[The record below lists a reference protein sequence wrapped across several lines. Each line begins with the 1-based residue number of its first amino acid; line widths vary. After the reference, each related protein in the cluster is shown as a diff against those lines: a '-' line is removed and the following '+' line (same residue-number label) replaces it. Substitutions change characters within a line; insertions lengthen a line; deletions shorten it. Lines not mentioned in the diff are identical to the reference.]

1 MVREG
6 NIAAAGPKACAKHVS
21 LPKPWY
27 SILTKEAAMVGQGAN
42 VQFIA
47 TYLFNNPGAKGSQV
61 RRALCQARGI
71 DASKRPGYY
80 ACYFYTDRFTHHW
93 TQRDGGFYLTQ
104 RGLAQVQA

>member
-1 MVREG
+1 
-6 NIAAAGPKACAKHVS
+6 
-21 LPKPWY
+21 
-27 SILTKEAAMVGQGAN
+27 MVGQGAN

-80 ACYFYTDRFTHHW
+80 ACYFYTLRFKHHW

-104 RGLAQVQA
+104 RGLAQVRA

>member
-1 MVREG
+1 MVGEQS
-6 NIAAAGPKACAKHVS
+6 NTAAGPKACAKYAMASH
-21 LPKPWY
+21 PWY

-71 DASKRPGYY
+71 DASKRPGHY
-80 ACYFYTDRFTHHW
+80 ACYFYTLRFKHHW
-93 TQRDGGFYLTQ
+93 TQRDGGFYLTE
-104 RGLAQVQA
+104 RGLAQVRA